1 MSSPLP
7 EEIYWRVVLFYI
19 FLSAYVQD
27 RSITPERND
36 YQLTYLIC
44 FSLFFLFSFASR
56 TDLSEVLESQL
67 KTDVMLVAGSL
78 ASHLHTVRTMANH
91 LNKTKSTLVLID
103 GVGDVLNEAVSS
115 RIFPRSAS
123 FDCAQEFD

>member
-1 MSSPLP
+1 MVDYSQCHQSLHSIDIEKWVPSNRLK
-7 EEIYWRVVLFYI
+7 RLGFHLVLI
-19 FLSAYVQD
+19 SA
-27 RSITPERND
+27 
-36 YQLTYLIC
+36 LIQI
-44 FSLFFLFSFASR
+44 LFSFLLSFLQRSR

-103 GVGDVLNEAVSS
+103 GVGDVLMEAVSPLTITFLFTTF
-115 RIFPRSAS
+115 RPIVG
-123 FDCAQEFD
+123 